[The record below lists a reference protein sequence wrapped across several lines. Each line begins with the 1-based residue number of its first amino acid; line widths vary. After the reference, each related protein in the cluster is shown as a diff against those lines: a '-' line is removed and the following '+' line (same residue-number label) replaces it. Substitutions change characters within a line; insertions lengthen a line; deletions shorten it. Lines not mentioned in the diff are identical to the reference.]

1 MRTIVTKIIT
11 STIIVASCL
20 FIVYHFINPK
30 VATLIVSPFINVD
43 EFTESKVDMNPV
55 LNEIIKT
62 PYNGFEKPNKFIIT
76 IDGSEYLCKY
86 YQDSED
92 LLMFNGTDLNMSRG
106 IINNPVTGQKDVAR
120 KIHVNIYE
128 RHNDKTEE
136 NPLIRK
142 EYALVPNEEWYT
154 IVPFTDYEKSE
165 LALEAQQKEDKD
177 KKVKEIKEQQE
188 KDADKQI
195 HRVN

>member
-1 MRTIVTKIIT
+1 MRTTVTKIIT
-11 STIIVASCL
+11 STVIVASCL

-43 EFTESKVDMNPV
+43 EFTESKIDMNPV

-86 YQDSED
+86 YQDSEA

-154 IVPFTDYEKSE
+154 IVPFTDYETSE

-177 KKVKEIKEQQE
+177 KKAKEIKEQQE